1 MPSSSSTAPRRW
13 LLAFAV
19 VGALAMPV
27 PAAHAQARV
36 TSPREQFGFNIG
48 DDYKL
53 ANYTQF
59 ERYWRKLAT
68 ESNRMKLVEI
78 GKSAEGRPQL
88 MAIIS
93 TPANLA
99 RLDRYKE
106 ISRKLARA
114 EGLSDAEARAL
125 AREGKAVVW
134 IDGGL
139 HATEVL
145 GAAQLIETV
154 YQLLSRSDAETMR
167 FLDDCII
174 LAVHA
179 NPDGMELVSNWY
191 MQDADTLKRNMNIP
205 RLYQKYIGHDNN
217 RDFYMSN
224 QPETRNINHAQYW
237 EWYPQIVYNH
247 HQTGPA
253 GTVMFAPP
261 FRDPFNY
268 NFDPLVPVELD
279 LVAASMHSRF
289 EAEGKPGVT
298 MRSGSTYSTWWNGG
312 LRTTPYFHN
321 MIGLLTETIGNPT
334 PTTIPFIPD
343 QQLPRA
349 DLPYPIAP
357 QPWHFRQSI
366 EYSLTANRAVLDI
379 ASRERE
385 NLLYNFYRMGR
396 NSIERG
402 SRDNWTASP
411 SDIERV
417 KKEIEKDRASSTT
430 ASGARPA
437 ASTGAVGDPIFQFG
451 RGADP
456 KYFNASLRAPEHRDP
471 RGYILPSD
479 QPDFL
484 TATKFVN
491 TLRHVG
497 VTVHRATAQFTA
509 GGKSY
514 PAGSYVVKSAQA
526 FRPMVLDMF
535 EPQDHPNDFAYPG
548 GPPKRP
554 YDNAGYTLAYQM
566 GVKFDRILDGFDG
579 PFQEIR
585 GLATP
590 PAGKV
595 TDVASTAGYLVSHS
609 VNDAFIAVNR
619 ALKAKADVYQLRSPL
634 SANGKT
640 YPAGTFYVAASAR
653 PVLQELA
660 RTIGLSADGTSAR
673 PGADATHLRP
683 VRLAL
688 WDQYGGSMPSGHTR
702 WLLEQYEFPFEVLYP
717 KTLDAGNLA
726 SRYDVII
733 LPSGAVPVREGATGR
748 GGFGGEMDT
757 SAIPSEFRE
766 RLGRVTIARTV
777 PQLRQFL
784 EAGGTVVAVG
794 TSANLGVHLGL
805 PITSA
810 LVERTASGTERELPA
825 DKFYVPGSILRVQVD
840 TTRPISYGLSRD
852 VDVFYD
858 NSPAFRLGADA
869 AAKGVRP
876 LAWFAN
882 ATPLR
887 SGWAWGQNYLDGAVE
902 AAEASVGKGT
912 LYMFAPEIT
921 FRGQPHG
928 TFKWLFNG
936 IYSVREPAI
945 VP

>member
-1 MPSSSSTAPRRW
+1 MLRVAMLRVAMLRVAM
-13 LLAFAV
+13 LLV
-19 VGALAMPV
+19 AMPV
-27 PAAHAQARV
+27 VAIAQRHI
-36 TSPREQFGFNIG
+36 TSPREQFGFAIG

-53 ANYTQF
+53 ADYTQF
-59 ERYWRKLAT
+59 ERYWRRLAT
-68 ESNRMKLVEI
+68 ESDRMKLVEI
-78 GKSAEGRPQL
+78 GRTAEGRPQL

-93 TPANLA
+93 SPANLA
-99 RLDRYKE
+99 RLDHYRS
-106 ISRKLARA
+106 IVSRLAHGEA
-114 EGLSDAEARAL
+114 MPEDAARAL

-145 GAAQLIETV
+145 GAAQLIQTSYE
-154 YQLLSRSDAETMR
+154 LLSKTDRETMR

-179 NPDGMELVSNWY
+179 NPDGMELVSDWY
-191 MQDADTLKRNMNIP
+191 MKDADTLKRNTNIP
-205 RLYQKYIGHDNN
+205 RLYQKYVGHDNN

-224 QPETRNINHAQYW
+224 QPESRNINHVLYW
-237 EWYPQIVYNH
+237 DWFPHIVYNH

-268 NFDPLVPVELD
+268 NYDPLVVVELD

-321 MIGLLTETIGNPT
+321 MIGLLTETIGSPT

-357 QPWHFRQSI
+357 QPWQFRQSI
-366 EYSLTANRAVLDI
+366 DYSLTANRAVLDI

-385 NLLYNFYRMGR
+385 NLLFNAWKMAR
-396 NSIERG
+396 NAIDRG

-411 SDIERV
+411 SDIEATKRA
-417 KKEIEKDRASSTT
+417 IAADRA
-430 ASGARPA
+430 PA
-437 ASTGAVGDPIFQFG
+437 ASAADGARAGSAGPVGDPIFQFG
-451 RGADP
+451 RGADA
-456 KYFNASLRAPEHRDP
+456 KYFTDVLHAPSRRDP

-484 TATKFVN
+484 TATRFVN

-497 VTVHRATAQFTA
+497 VTVHRATAPFTVA
-509 GGKSY
+509 GRTY
-514 PAGSYVVKSAQA
+514 PANSYVVFAAQA

-548 GPPKRP
+548 GPPRRP

-566 GVKFDRILDGFDG
+566 GVRFDRILDGFTG
-579 PFQEIR
+579 PFVPIT

-590 PAGKV
+590 PAGTV
-595 TDVASTAGYLVSHS
+595 SNAAGAAGFLVSHAT
-609 VNDAFIAVNR
+609 NDSWIAVNR
-619 ALKAKADVYQLRSPL
+619 ALKAGAGVSILRSPVT
-634 SANGKT
+634 AHGQT
-640 YPAGTFYVAASAR
+640 WPAGTFYIASTPATASML
-653 PVLQELA
+653 VSLA
-660 RTIGLSADGTSAR
+660 RTNGVSAAGTGAR
-673 PGADATHLRP
+673 PAVDAQPLRP
-683 VRLAL
+683 LRIAL

-702 WLLEQYEFPFEVLYP
+702 WLLEQFEFPYELVYP
-717 KTLDAGNLA
+717 PTLDRGNLA
-726 SRYDVII
+726 SRYDVIV
-733 LPSGAVPVREGATGR
+733 LPSGAVPAREGQGR
-748 GGFGGEMDT
+748 NGYLENTDS
-757 SAIPSEFRE
+757 SAVPAEFRGE
-766 RLGRVTIARTV
+766 LGRVTIARTV
-777 PQLRQFL
+777 PRLREFL
-784 EAGGTVVAVG
+784 EAGGTVVAIG
-794 TSANLGVHLGL
+794 TSSTLGIHLGL
-805 PITSA
+805 PMTDA
-810 LVERTASGTERELPA
+810 LVERTASGAERPLPA
-825 DKFYVPGSILRVQVD
+825 DKFYVPGSILRVTTD
-840 TTRPISYGLSRD
+840 TTQLVDYGIPRD
-852 VDVFYD
+852 VDVFFD
-858 NSPAFRLGADA
+858 NSPAFRLGTDA

-876 LAWFAN
+876 VAWIAT

-887 SGWAWGQNYLDGAVE
+887 SGWAWGQSYLDGAVE
-902 AAEASVGKGT
+902 AAEAKVGKGT

-921 FRGQPHG
+921 FRAQPHG

-936 IYSVREPAI
+936 IYGGASRATP
-945 VP
+945 